1 MKRLL
6 LTVGLLGLTTACGT
20 KTVYVEATTTA
31 PPATQYVPQA
41 PSYSAASEYRFLDFI
56 RSQIGPLF
64 GTEDTAIE
72 LGYTVCDS
80 LRGGAGMSD
89 MEDAVSSSLE
99 PELIAAIIISAIYNL
114 CPDQIYKAEE
124 AYGDNSGV

>member
-31 PPATQYVPQA
+31 PPTTQYVPQT
-41 PSYSAASEYRFLDFI
+41 PSYSSADEYRFLDFI
-56 RSQIGPLF
+56 RSQIGPLY
-64 GTEDTAIE
+64 GTENEAIE

-80 LRGGAGMSD
+80 LRGGATMYD
-89 MEDAVSSSLE
+89 MEAGVADSLE
-99 PELIAAIIISAIYNL
+99 PELIAAIVISAIYNL
-114 CPDQIYKAEE
+114 CPDQIYKAE
-124 AYGDNSGV
+124 AYGSANGI